1 MGFFSTLDDILKG
14 AWGSDYAERAVEKVK
29 ETKDLLVGTAKSTMT
44 TYSNRQANMSQNN
57 AVQDSHKIK
66 KALDAFDE

>member
-1 MGFFSTLDDILKG
+1 MGFFSTIDDILTA
-14 AWGSDYAERAVEKVK
+14 AWGVGYAERAVEKVK
-29 ETKDLLVGTAKSTMT
+29 ETSTLLVGATRSAIG
-44 TYSNRQANMSQNN
+44 TYSSGRASTSQNS